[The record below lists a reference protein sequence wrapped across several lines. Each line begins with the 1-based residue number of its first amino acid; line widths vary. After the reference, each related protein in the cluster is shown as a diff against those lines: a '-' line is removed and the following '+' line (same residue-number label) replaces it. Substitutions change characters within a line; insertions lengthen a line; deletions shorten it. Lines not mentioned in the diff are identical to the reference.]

1 MSLEKNENPENEF
14 GDQIFYQDCIA
25 KTFKKD
31 GEKQLGRSVFDHCK
45 IVGEVAR
52 VIVSGMP
59 DYLKEAFF
67 PKGVELVAGAH
78 DVGKICPTFQ
88 KKIHDAAKVSCD
100 HLPQATAARP
110 DNESNWGFHQGVSM
124 LAAEGCSLGQK
135 IAKILGMHHGEE
147 MNCGHFTAEHE
158 SLGGSLWQ
166 KNREKFL
173 NDLKDKMGCDW
184 PSITKDQLDIIAGLT
199 TVSDWVG
206 SSPAF
211 DDPNEIPEI
220 PNVLEDIGFNQ
231 LSLKK
236 HLSFSEIFGFE
247 PRPAQKA
254 LINMSQKQGVYILEA
269 PMGYGKTEAALYVA
283 YRLLVEKQARGIYFA
298 LPTQLTSNS
307 MYERMESFLK
317 KITKNEENS
326 RLLHSNA
333 WVFEQE
339 MGSDAAAGKSWFD
352 AGKRGLLA
360 PFAVGT
366 VDQALLSVLNVS
378 HYFVRAFG
386 LAGKVVIIDEAHSY
400 DVYTGTLLD
409 KLIKDLRK
417 WHCTVIVLSATLTK
431 NRRNELIEGKS
442 QSQSYPLITGVFQKE
457 DSIEEV
463 EIPFSDSF
471 DVNIYTTTN
480 ELKSLEEALI
490 RAEQGQRV
498 LWIENSVDEAQQ
510 VFKQL
515 LARGGER
522 GVECGLLHSRF
533 LKKHR
538 KEIEDH
544 WVKEFGKGANTQRG
558 KKGCILVGTQI
569 LEQSLDIDADFM
581 VSRICPTD
589 MLLQRI
595 GRLWRHSSTNRPKEA
610 KREIWILTPES
621 FEDFGVTGKIYAPYV
636 LSRTLEIWSH
646 LNKISLPIQIRDL
659 LEETYKER
667 EENTKYLIETKKQM
681 DNKKYKVRYCA
692 ENSLA
697 KRGLPKRDSIEA
709 FNSTRYIDI
718 ENVEVLLLKSHQK
731 QDNGEELILLDEQ
744 KIDLPK
750 ISSNNFKSK
759 LAADLKKNT
768 LMVQAY
774 YAPKEVNRD
783 HLEWLS
789 HYLYLGEGESSLRV
803 GIVKESGAIVNLN
816 GDSTGAFYDKIF
828 GYCLEKGGKENGR
841 K

>member
-1 MSLEKNENPENEF
+1 MDNEF
-14 GDQIFYQDCIA
+14 YKKCIA
-25 KTFKKD
+25 KTFKQ
-31 GEKQLGRSVFDHCK
+31 GEESKLGRTVFDHCK
-45 IVGEVAR
+45 IVGEVAK

-59 DYLKEAFF
+59 DSLKEAFF
-67 PKGVELVAGAH
+67 PKGVELVAAAH

-88 KKIHDAAKVSCD
+88 KKIHDAAKTSCD

-110 DNESNWGFHQGVSM
+110 ENEENWGFHQGVSM

-135 IAKILGMHHGEE
+135 IAKILGMHHGLEP
-147 MNCGHFTAEHE
+147 NTRTTSFNDE

-166 KNREKFL
+166 KNRENFL
-173 NDLKDKMGCDW
+173 NDLKDEMGCDW
-184 PSITKDQLDIIAGLT
+184 PSITKDQVDIIAGLT

-211 DDPNEIPEI
+211 DDPNQTPEI
-220 PNVLEDIGFNQ
+220 PNVLKDIGFNQ
-231 LSLKK
+231 LSLKE
-236 HLSFSEIFGFE
+236 HVSFSEIFGFE
-247 PRPAQKA
+247 PRPAQEA

-307 MYERMESFLK
+307 MHERMESFLK
-317 KITKNEENS
+317 KITKTEQNS

-339 MGSDAAAGKSWFD
+339 LGSDAAAGKSWFD
-352 AGKRGLLA
+352 PGKRGLVA

-417 WHCTVIVLSATLTK
+417 WHCTVIVLSATLTT

-442 QSQSYPLITGVFQKE
+442 QSQSYPLVTAAFKKDEPIK
-457 DSIEEV
+457 EV

-471 DVNIYTTTN
+471 DVNIYATRD

-544 WVKEFGKGANTQRG
+544 WVKKFGKGVNTERG
-558 KKGCILVGTQI
+558 QKGCILVGTQI

-636 LSRTLEIWSH
+636 LCRTLEIWNH

-718 ENVEVLLLKSHQK
+718 ENVEVLLLKGHHK
-731 QDNGEELILLDEQ
+731 QDNGEELVLLDEQ
-744 KIDLPK
+744 RIYLPK
-750 ISSNNFKSK
+750 ISSNRFKSK
-759 LAADLKKNT
+759 LAAHLKKNT
-768 LMVQAY
+768 LMVQGY
-774 YAPKEVNRD
+774 YAPKEVKKD

-803 GIVKESGAIVNLN
+803 GIVKQSGAIVNLN
-816 GDSTGAFYDKIF
+816 GDSIGAFYDKTF